1 MLTMKEVLRNIT
13 EEESF
18 EAMEISP
25 QDDYASNEMPFS
37 DEELI
42 KRAEKG
48 RREIADGRFYTNEEV
63 FRMMERK
70 YEKIA
75 V

>member
-1 MLTMKEVLRNIT
+1 MKEVLRNIT
-13 EEESF
+13 DDDSF

-25 QDDYASNEMPFS
+25 QDDYAPNEMPYS

-48 RREIADGRFYTNEEV
+48 RREIAEGRFYTNEEV